1 MISSQP
7 SNPNEVM
14 SQKNLIVFASAL
26 GVLLL
31 YATYIFG
38 LNVLLITVVSVIF
51 AYLVEVLFSKVRKK
65 PIDNAW
71 IIVPLIFALMMPPTA
86 TWWMAAIGSTF
97 GVFFGKAIFGGLG
110 KNVFHPSVVGIIK
123 AKINGTIIQALSMG
137 FLRTFENNTSTR

>member
-1 MISSQP
+1 MISSQS
-7 SNPNEVM
+7 SNPNGVP
-14 SQKNLIVFASAL
+14 SQRNLIVFASAL

-38 LNVLLITVVSVIF
+38 LNVLLISGVSIAF
-51 AYLVEVLFSKVRKK
+51 AFLVEVVFAKVRKK
-65 PIDNAW
+65 TIEKAW

-110 KNVFHPSVVGIIK
+110 KNVFHPSVVGI
-123 AKINGTIIQALSMG
+123 L
-137 FLRTFENNTSTR
+137 FLYFA